1 MSKNARKHLS
11 EEVDVIMS
19 LRITKKQY
27 KYLKKVRLITGLNS
41 SDFIRRLIDKSIS
54 QDKYEGDYNY
64 EDF

>member
-1 MSKNARKHLS
+1 MSKNARKHLT

-27 KYLKKVRLITGLNS
+27 KYLKKIRLITGLNS

-54 QDKYEGDYNY
+54 QDKYEEDYNY
-64 EDF
+64 ENI

>member
-1 MSKNARKHLS
+1 MSKNARKNLND
-11 EEVDVIMS
+11 EVDVIIS
-19 LRITKKQY
+19 LRITRKQY

-54 QDKYEGDYNY
+54 QDEYKEEFSN